1 MKTLIKLSLILLPF
15 FANSKSNE
23 FNRNDTVVVSV
34 TYDVDNLNLIKDA
47 VSKALKEKFGFE
59 LTIDPEMDNG
69 CLNYLEFYITKKEK
83 GSVNGQGHLHDLY
96 SMDSSPLQFS
106 PEYFANGIIETV
118 EDPTFARSFELFT
131 PSKFWVTSKKVGDKY
146 YLIISLN

>member
-15 FANSKSNE
+15 FANASSNE
-23 FNRNDTVVVSV
+23 YKGNDTVVVSV
-34 TYDVDNLNLIKDA
+34 TSEVDNLDLIKDA
-47 VSKALKEKFGFE
+47 VSKSLKEKFGYE
-59 LTIDPEMDNG
+59 LTIDQSMDNG
-69 CLNYLEFYITKKEK
+69 CYNYLESCITKKDK
-83 GSVNGQGHLHDLY
+83 PSVKGQGYLHDLY

-118 EDPTFARSFELFT
+118 EEPDFSKYFEIFHPT
-131 PSKFWVTSKKVGDKY
+131 KFWVTSKKVGDRY

>member
-15 FANSKSNE
+15 FANASYNE
-23 FNRNDTVVVSV
+23 YKGNDTVVSV
-34 TYDVDNLNLIKDA
+34 TSEVDNLDLIKDA
-47 VSKALKEKFGFE
+47 VSKSLKEKFGYE
-59 LTIDPEMDNG
+59 LTIDQSMDNG
-69 CLNYLEFYITKKEK
+69 CYNYLESYISKKEK
-83 GSVNGQGHLHDLY
+83 ASVNGQGNLHDLY

-118 EDPTFARSFELFT
+118 EEPAFARSFELFT
-131 PSKFWVTSKKVGDKY
+131 PTKFWVTSKKVGDRY